1 MGISNDEPDRITPI
15 VRMNCAMS
23 GGCVVYRTGDTLT
36 CVMGDEEICYI
47 TQEEGMDADI
57 VRKKI
62 MDALK

>member
-1 MGISNDEPDRITPI
+1 MGISNDEPGRITPI

-23 GGCVVYRTGDTLT
+23 GGCAVYRTGDTLT

-47 TQEEGMDADI
+47 TQEEGRDANT